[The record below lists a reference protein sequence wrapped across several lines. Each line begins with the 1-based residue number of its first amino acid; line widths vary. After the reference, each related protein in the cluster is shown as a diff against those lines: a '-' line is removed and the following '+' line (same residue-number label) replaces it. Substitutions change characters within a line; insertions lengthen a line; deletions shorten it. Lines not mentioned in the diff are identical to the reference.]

1 MSRTH
6 VLIDLDGTISD
17 SHAGIARSLQ
27 YAFTECGFEPPSDH
41 AVRDAI
47 GPPFEVSFPKLGVGP
62 GDFERVVD
70 KYRERYNDIGLF
82 ENTVYDGIPEMLETL
97 RADGL
102 TLALATAKPEEPA
115 RRITAHFGLSDHFAF
130 EAGASGMGGNRRT
143 KADVITY
150 ALAALS
156 ISAGD
161 HVVMLGDRDHD
172 VEGAIANSIDCIGVT
187 WGFGSHEELAGAGA
201 HVIVN
206 SPAEVAAAVA
216 GTYRQDPV

>member
-1 MSRTH
+1 MTRTH
-6 VLIDLDGTISD
+6 VLIDLDGTLSD

-27 YAFTECGFEPPSDH
+27 YAFAECGFEPPTDH

-62 GDFERVVD
+62 DDFERVVD

-115 RRITAHFGLSDHFAF
+115 RRITAHFGLSHHFAF
-130 EAGASGMGGNRRT
+130 EAGSSGKSGNRRT

-161 HVVMLGDRDHD
+161 HVVMLGDRNHD
-172 VEGAIANSIDCIGVT
+172 VEGAIANGIDCICVS
-187 WGFGSHEELAGAGA
+187 WGFGSHKELAGAGA
-201 HVIVN
+201 I
-206 SPAEVAAAVA
+206 AVA
-216 GTYRQDPV
+216 NRPADVAGLITHA

>member
-1 MSRTH
+1 MTRTH
-6 VLIDLDGTISD
+6 VLIDLDGTLSD

-27 YAFTECGFEPPSDH
+27 YAFAECGFEPPTDH

-62 GDFERVVD
+62 DDFERVVD

-115 RRITAHFGLSDHFAF
+115 RRITTHFGLSHHFAF
-130 EAGASGMGGNRRT
+130 EAGSSGKSGNRRT

-161 HVVMLGDRDHD
+161 HVVMLGDRNHD
-172 VEGAIANSIDCIGVT
+172 VEGAIANGIDCIGVS
-187 WGFGSHEELAGAGA
+187 WGFGSHKELAGAGA
-201 HVIVN
+201 I
-206 SPAEVAAAVA
+206 AVA
-216 GTYRQDPV
+216 NRPADVAGLITHA

>member
-1 MSRTH
+1 MTRTH
-6 VLIDLDGTISD
+6 VLIDLDGTLSD

-27 YAFTECGFEPPSDH
+27 YAFAECGFEPPTDH

-62 GDFERVVD
+62 DDFERVVD

-102 TLALATAKPEEPA
+102 TLALA
-115 RRITAHFGLSDHFAF
+115 
-130 EAGASGMGGNRRT
+130 
-143 KADVITY
+143 
-150 ALAALS
+150 ALS

-161 HVVMLGDRDHD
+161 HVVMLGDRNHD
-172 VEGAIANSIDCIGVT
+172 VDGAIANGIDCIGVS
-187 WGFGSHEELAGAGA
+187 WGFGSHKELAGAGA
-201 HVIVN
+201 I
-206 SPAEVAAAVA
+206 AVA
-216 GTYRQDPV
+216 NRPADVAGLITHA